1 MKSMNVKTVMS
12 CLLMLDAQRND
23 SFRRSAEVY
32 LNLAQAEVTKHAEFI
47 NTFDPEKVAE
57 YKVM

>member
-1 MKSMNVKTVMS
+1 MS
-12 CLLMLDAQRND
+12 CLLMLDAERND

-47 NTFDPEKVAE
+47 NTFDPERVDE